1 MDRGAWW
8 ATVHSVAK
16 KWLNTHAPKSSV
28 RFQRSK
34 VHPTRVPPPQ
44 MPIASPGCYLCFWQT
59 GFKLKVP
66 TTPSLGLTDLL
77 EWIRSQS
84 SSRSFGN
91 VSDSLR
97 PRAPVRRN
105 WSRVGSLRAGSAS
118 TFPDS
123 NRGSNLENRGFLF
136 LILTVTGLI
145 LQLNK
150 AGTVE
155 NCRQDTGECIALN
168 SDHRERC
175 CERGAEGWDRQPA
188 GKERDLAWWGSW
200 SPLKTLPKQNKWC
213 ECVCVFWVGN
223 KICLEK
229 DLDFGL

>member
-84 SSRSFGN
+84 SSRSFGS
-91 VSDSLR
+91 VSDSLKAQG
-97 PRAPVRRN
+97 P
-105 WSRVGSLRAGSAS
+105 SSQK
-118 TFPDS
+118 
-123 NRGSNLENRGFLF
+123 
-136 LILTVTGLI
+136 LISGGQSKSGLCFHI
-145 LQLNK
+145 PWLQQRLQLREPGLSVFNFD
-150 AGTVE
+150 GD
-155 NCRQDTGECIALN
+155 R
-168 SDHRERC
+168 SDSA
-175 CERGAEGWDRQPA
+175 AEQGWHCW
-188 GKERDLAWWGSW
+188 EL
-200 SPLKTLPKQNKWC
+200 
-213 ECVCVFWVGN
+213 
-223 KICLEK
+223 
-229 DLDFGL
+229 